1 MYAKTEISYI
11 MRDKIIPCLLNS
23 ERTIK
28 FEDIKEVLEKT
39 SFWKNRDL
47 SNVKN
52 SKSSSIK
59 SKTLLN
65 KMKNKNK
72 IQYIKS
78 KKTILSTDRDNM
90 SRESLLSD
98 ILKINTH
105 PNKSRNYKRGN
116 IDKTQSNEPC
126 KTIST
131 QKTEIN
137 FCNPILRSFSNQIYK
152 LTDTLKDKN
161 IPFKINKSKF
171 EKIQMKD
178 KNIKYKNTNIF
189 FRNKN
194 NLKTLKSDYDYKI
207 FYYLKKNEIKKYN
220 REKDKIQI
228 DEINNHL
235 ILRGLAINDE
245 QKKIYTKCQFTN
257 LAMDENKKSLN
268 NLKEFSNIKNINNK
282 DKIKK
287 YTKYSLNNNYK
298 FNISYSLKSL
308 LKSECPIN
316 IKLNL
321 KKLVVK

>member
-39 SFWKNRDL
+39 SFWKNRGF
-47 SNVKN
+47 SNAKN

-59 SKTLLN
+59 NRTFLN

-72 IQYIKS
+72 IRFNPVKS
-78 KKTILSTDRDNM
+78 KLTILSTDRDNM
-90 SRESLLSD
+90 SRGSLLSE
-98 ILKINTH
+98 ILKLNST
-105 PNKSRNYKRGN
+105 PNKSRNYKRSI
-116 IDKTQSNEPC
+116 IDKIQSNEPC

-171 EKIQMKD
+171 EKIPMKD
-178 KNIKYKNTNIF
+178 KNKKYKNTNIF

-207 FYYLKKNEIKKYN
+207 FYYLKRSEIKKFN

-228 DEINNHL
+228 DELNNHL

-257 LAMDENKKSLN
+257 IAMDENKKSLN
-268 NLKEFSNIKNINNK
+268 NLKEFLNCKNINNK

-287 YTKYSLNNNYK
+287 NMKYFQHNNYK

-316 IKLNL
+316 I
-321 KKLVVK
+321 

>member
-39 SFWKNRDL
+39 SFWKNRCF
-47 SNVKN
+47 SNSKN

-59 SKTLLN
+59 SILN

-72 IQYIKS
+72 NRFNPVKS
-78 KKTILSTDRDNM
+78 KQTILSTDRDNM
-90 SRESLLSD
+90 SRGSLLSE
-98 ILKINTH
+98 ILKLNTP
-105 PNKSRNYKRGN
+105 PNKSRNYKRSI
-116 IDKTQSNEPC
+116 IDKIQSNEPC

-161 IPFKINKSKF
+161 HPFKINKSKF
-171 EKIQMKD
+171 EKIPMKD
-178 KNIKYKNTNIF
+178 KNKKYKNTNIF
-189 FRNKN
+189 FRNKI

-207 FYYLKKNEIKKYN
+207 FYYLKKSDIKKFN
-220 REKDKIQI
+220 RENDKIHI
-228 DEINNHL
+228 DELNNHL
-235 ILRGLAINDE
+235 IFRGLAINDE
-245 QKKIYTKCQFTN
+245 QKKIYSKCQFTN
-257 LAMDENKKSLN
+257 IAMDENKKSLN
-268 NLKEFSNIKNINNK
+268 NLKEFLNSKNINNK

-287 YTKYSLNNNYK
+287 NTKYFKNNNYK

-308 LKSECPIN
+308 LKSQCPIN
-316 IKLNL
+316 I
-321 KKLVVK
+321 